1 MLRTTV
7 AAASPVPLV
16 KGPKV
21 SPVHLYSSTVSMNR
35 VAVDVLGP
43 LPRTSRGNR
52 YVLVAIDYFTK
63 WMEAY
68 PLPDQEATT
77 VAEALVQGMFSR
89 FGTPSELHSDPGRN
103 FESQVFTAMCS

>member
-1 MLRTTV
+1 MD
-7 AAASPVPLV
+7 
-16 KGPKV
+16 
-21 SPVHLYSSTVSMNR
+21 R

-77 VAEALVQGMFSR
+77 VAEALVHGM
-89 FGTPSELHSDPGRN
+89 LHSDQGRN
-103 FESQVFTAMCS
+103 F

>member
-1 MLRTTV
+1 MD
-7 AAASPVPLV
+7 
-16 KGPKV
+16 
-21 SPVHLYSSTVSMNR
+21 R

-89 FGTPSELHSDPGRN
+89 FGTPSELHSDQGRN
-103 FESQVFTAMCS
+103 FESHVFTANLASGRPEPPHFTLKVTGWWSSSCGP

>member
-7 AAASPVPLV
+7 AAATPVPPV

-63 WMEAY
+63 WIKSI
-68 PLPDQEATT
+68 PPT
-77 VAEALVQGMFSR
+77 
-89 FGTPSELHSDPGRN
+89 
-103 FESQVFTAMCS
+103 